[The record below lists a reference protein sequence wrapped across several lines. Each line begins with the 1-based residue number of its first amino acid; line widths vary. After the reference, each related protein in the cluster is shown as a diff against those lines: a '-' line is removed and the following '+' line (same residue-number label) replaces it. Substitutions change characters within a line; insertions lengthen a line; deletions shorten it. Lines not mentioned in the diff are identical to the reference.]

1 MNQQNSLNDMTK
13 FVFPAQSIPIS
24 PGIFGTQF
32 FGTTASSGVTPITP
46 LTPTVLAPA
55 STGGLG
61 FTTDFRNIPTGQ
73 FFSPLSLAP
82 PAMIQGS
89 LPKTPT
95 LPPPSPHALVGISPQ
110 GMPTSATLVNSPFGK
125 GSFMEEFTK
134 IGSISPFIVSPGPGI
149 SPKKTNGTTV
159 FFPTVPNG
167 DAKLTTVING
177 ITFSTQA
184 ADPSGDHHP
193 IVKMETSMEPNACCV
208 GDEKQ

>member
-1 MNQQNSLNDMTK
+1 MNQNSINDMTK
-13 FVFPAQSIPIS
+13 FVFPAQGIPIS

-32 FGTTASSGVTPITP
+32 FGAAATSGATPITP

-55 STGGLG
+55 TSGGLG
-61 FTTDFRNIPTGQ
+61 FTDFRNIPTGQ
-73 FFSPLSLAP
+73 FFSPINLAP
-82 PAMIQGS
+82 PTMIQGS

-177 ITFSTQA
+177 ITFSTQTTDA
-184 ADPSGDHHP
+184 SGEHH
-193 IVKMETSMEPNACCV
+193 IVKMETPMEPNACCV